1 VAAETILE
9 LDRVYR
15 RFGGL
20 EAIRDVSMSVPEGAR
35 RAIIG
40 PNGAGKTTLFN
51 IITGELAATA
61 GRLRFF
67 GRDITGLPAHARAA
81 LGLGRTFQIT
91 KPFLKLTVL
100 ENVIIG
106 ALNRTS
112 SVHVAGERAK
122 EILAQMNLAD
132 KLSVQGKYLSVPER
146 KRLEIARALATE
158 PKLLLLDEVMA
169 GLNPVELDEIIDVL
183 RRLAEE
189 GISLFIVEHI
199 MHAIMT
205 ISQRVMVLHHG
216 ETIAVGTP
224 KEIAHDEQ
232 VIEAYLGEEYSLA

>member
-1 VAAETILE
+1 MGNLLE
-9 LDRVYR
+9 IQRLSMNFRGLRAVHEVGFSIEENEI
-15 RFGGL
+15 FGL
-20 EAIRDVSMSVPEGAR
+20 
-35 RAIIG
+35 IG
-40 PNGAGKTTLFN
+40 PNGSGKTTVFNLISGLYNPTSGSILFK
-51 IITGELAATA
+51 
-61 GRLRFF
+61 
-67 GRDITGLPAHARAA
+67 GRDITGLPPNVICRE
-81 LGLGRTFQIT
+81 GVGRTFQIT

-112 SVHVAGERAK
+112 SVHVARERAK

-132 KLSVQGKYLSVPER
+132 KMSVQGKYLSVPER

-183 RRLAEE
+183 RRLAEK

-205 ISQRVMVLHHG
+205 ISQRIMVLHHG

-224 KEIAHDEQ
+224 KEIAHNEQ

>member
-1 VAAETILE
+1 MAAETILE